1 MKWILL
7 TLAAAAAV
15 ALAGAATAGATPG
28 NDDFAN
34 AIGLGG
40 ASSGTTSGTTV
51 DATDE
56 PGEPGSGLGGVWYT
70 WTAPV
75 SGAVQFDTCADA
87 DFDTVVDVFTG
98 GPLLASLSLVASN
111 DDALCGPKRSLAGFR
126 ADAGTTYWIRVSG
139 FNGSR
144 GSFALS
150 WLDRPYDDF
159 AAARALSGAFG
170 SIGDSTAGA
179 TDEPGDPDP
188 GRLGVWYSWVAPGA
202 GDATFETCAG
212 AEFDT
217 VLDVYTGASLAT
229 LTPVARNDDDC
240 PGHLSRVTFSAAGGE
255 RYSIRVGGFGGA
267 WGAFTLDWSFELA
280 DTTPPTIALD
290 PQPGS
295 NGAGWNRTDVTVLVS
310 ATDTESGVDAISCGS
325 TGAQSA
331 APTTTSGAT
340 RTVVVGT
347 AGETTVSCTARDRA
361 GLTSDPVTHVVRL
374 DEVAPSV
381 SYIGNAGSYTVDTS
395 VAIGCAAADAV
406 PGSGLATSGCAN
418 VSGPAYGFGLGSH
431 TFAAAATDVAG
442 NAGSGSATFTVVVT
456 PSTLSALTKQL
467 VRLSDRQRALGP
479 QAQLDPLVTS
489 ACRAL
494 ESIGPQ
500 TTARQKALNIS
511 AYTTALPRLV
521 SLGWL
526 TADQKTTLTTLA
538 SAL

>member
-1 MKWILL
+1 MRWTLL
-7 TLAAAAAV
+7 TLAVAAAV
-15 ALAGAATAGATPG
+15 ALTGAATAGAAPG

-34 AIGLGG
+34 ASALSG
-40 ASSGTTSGTTV
+40 ASGAASGTTV

-56 PGEPGSGLGGVWYT
+56 AGEPGSGLGGVWYT
-70 WTAPV
+70 WTAPS
-75 SGAVQFDTCADA
+75 SGAVQFDTCANA
-87 DFDTVVDVFTG
+87 DFDTVIDVFSG
-98 GPLLASLSLVASN
+98 GPLLASLSPVASN
-111 DDALCGPKRSLAGFR
+111 DDALCGPKQSLAGFR

-144 GSFALS
+144 GTFTLS
-150 WLDRPYDDF
+150 WIDRAYDDF
-159 AAARALSGAFG
+159 AAARGLSGASG

-179 TDEPGDPDP
+179 TDEQDEPAP

-229 LTPVARNDDDC
+229 LTPVAGNDDDC
-240 PGHLSRVTFSAAGGE
+240 PGHLSRVTFSAASGE
-255 RYSIRVGGFGGA
+255 RYWIRVGGFGGA
-267 WGAFTLDWSFELA
+267 WGAFTLDWSFDLA
-280 DTTPPTIALD
+280 DTTPPTVAVDL
-290 PQPGS
+290 QPGS
-295 NGAGWNRTDVTVLVS
+295 NGAGWNRADVTVVVS
-310 ATDTESGVDAISCGS
+310 AADAESGVDSISCGS

-340 RTVVVGT
+340 RTVVVGS
-347 AGETTVSCTARDRA
+347 AGETTVACTARDGA

-374 DEVAPSV
+374 DKVAPSV
-381 SYIGNAGSYTVDTS
+381 SYTGNAGSYTVDAT
-395 VAIGCAAADAV
+395 VAITCAAADSA
-406 PGSGLATSGCAN
+406 PGSGLATNGCAN
-418 VSGPAYGFGLGSH
+418 ISGPAYGFGLGSH
-431 TFAAAATDVAG
+431 TFAADATDVAG
-442 NAGSGSATFTVVVT
+442 NAGSGSATFSVVVT
-456 PSTLSALTKQL
+456 PPTLSALTKQL

-500 TTARQKALNIS
+500 TTARQKALYVS

-526 TADQKTTLTTLA
+526 TADQKTTLTALA

>member
-1 MKWILL
+1 MKWIRGRRR
-7 TLAAAAAV
+7 TGGRRHRGR
-15 ALAGAATAGATPG
+15 GAG
-28 NDDFAN
+28 NDDFAS
-34 AIGLGG
+34 AG
-40 ASSGTTSGTTV
+40 ALSGANGSTSDTTV

-70 WTAPV
+70 WTATV

-87 DFDTVVDVFTG
+87 DFDTVVDVFSG

-126 ADAGTTYWIRVSG
+126 AEAGTTYWVRVSG

-144 GSFALS
+144 GDFTLS

-159 AAARALSGAFG
+159 AAARALTGASG

-179 TDEPGDPDP
+179 TDEPDEPASGPPRGLVLVGRP
-188 GRLGVWYSWVAPGA
+188 GRRRRDVRDLRRRRVRHRPRRLHRRVAHDADAGRRERRRLPGPP
-202 GDATFETCAG
+202 E
-212 AEFDT
+212 
-217 VLDVYTGASLAT
+217 
-229 LTPVARNDDDC
+229 
-240 PGHLSRVTFSAAGGE
+240 PGHVLRGKRRS
-255 RYSIRVGGFGGA
+255 
-267 WGAFTLDWSFELA
+267 L
-280 DTTPPTIALD
+280 LD
-290 PQPGS
+290 PRRRVRRRLG
-295 NGAGWNRTDVTVLVS
+295 RFH
-310 ATDTESGVDAISCGS
+310 
-325 TGAQSA
+325 
-331 APTTTSGAT
+331 
-340 RTVVVGT
+340 
-347 AGETTVSCTARDRA
+347 ARLELRPRRHD
-361 GLTSDPVTHVVRL
+361 
-374 DEVAPSV
+374 
-381 SYIGNAGSYTVDTS
+381 
-395 VAIGCAAADAV
+395 AAD
-406 PGSGLATSGCAN
+406 
-418 VSGPAYGFGLGSH
+418 
-431 TFAAAATDVAG
+431 ATDVAG

-500 TTARQKALNIS
+500 TTARQKALNVS

-538 SAL
+538 SAV